1 MQMMGKKR
9 MRKNRNKKISFI
21 LNILGKVMLLFTL
34 FLLLLAESSG
44 RWFLA
49 SFGEMDFSIVVYQL
63 FSPMEGTSQGIL
75 NEYAM
80 ACLYPSISSAI
91 LLFLLYVF
99 RKSRR

>member
-49 SFGEMDFSIVVYQL
+49 SFGEMDF
-63 FSPMEGTSQGIL
+63 
-75 NEYAM
+75 
-80 ACLYPSISSAI
+80 
-91 LLFLLYVF
+91 
-99 RKSRR
+99 